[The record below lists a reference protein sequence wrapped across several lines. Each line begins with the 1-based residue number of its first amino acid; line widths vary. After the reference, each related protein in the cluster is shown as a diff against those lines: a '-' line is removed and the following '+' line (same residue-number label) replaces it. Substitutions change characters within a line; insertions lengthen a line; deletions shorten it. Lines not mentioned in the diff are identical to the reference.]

1 MDRLFN
7 LVDTFL
13 PTNHLA
19 VALLDT
25 RCDGYERAL

>member
-7 LVDTFL
+7 LVDTFS

-25 RCDGYERAL
+25 GCDGYERAL